1 LRSILIIDDSKFLC
15 AVLRDTLEKTG
26 YKATTVNSII
36 EAAKFLKV
44 ETPDLILLDINLPG
58 GVQGNDACR
67 MLKGSPSCRNVP
79 IVLMSSA
86 TAEEMA
92 AVLAHHLDQLLPD
105 DQGQF
110 LELRDGE
117 ALQFLRMGQVLQEIL
132 HRDGGH

>member
-1 LRSILIIDDSKFLC
+1 MRTILIIDDSKFLC

-26 YKATTVNSII
+26 YRATTVNSII
-36 EAAKFLKV
+36 EAAKYLKG

-67 MLKGSPSCRNVP
+67 MLKGSPSCKNVP

-92 AVLAHHLDQLLPD
+92 AKQQQSGADGYLVKPFTPPQILAWLTAN
-105 DQGQF
+105 
-110 LELRDGE
+110 E
-117 ALQFLRMGQVLQEIL
+117 ALLSRRQNAL
-132 HRDGGH
+132 